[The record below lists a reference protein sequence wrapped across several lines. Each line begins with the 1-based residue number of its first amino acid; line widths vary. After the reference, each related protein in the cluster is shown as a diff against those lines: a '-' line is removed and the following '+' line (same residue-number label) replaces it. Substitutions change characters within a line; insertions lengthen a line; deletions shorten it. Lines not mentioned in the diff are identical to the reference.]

1 MKDSLLKNLF
11 RPTWAEINLAAIAY
25 NIKQVK
31 KLAGNKV
38 DILAVVKA
46 DAYGHGAIK
55 VAQKLKKC
63 GVEYFGVAT
72 IREAI
77 DLRKNKINRPILVL
91 SPAAPHELSAL
102 ISYKI
107 TPTIADIK
115 TAIYFNKKLR
125 RLGKKIPVH
134 IKIDTGMG
142 RIGFWH
148 KDALNCIKRLSKL
161 NNVILEGIF
170 THFPSADDDEKFTN
184 SQIALFQELNSNLE
198 RNGIIIALKHMANS
212 IAVIRN
218 KRSYLN
224 LVRPGLMIYGLYSDT
239 RQKRLIK
246 LKPAMSF
253 KTRITYL
260 KEVGAGRS
268 ISYGRTFFTKKNMKI
283 ATLPVGYAD
292 GYNRLLSNKAD
303 VLIKGKRCP
312 VVGRVCMD
320 HTMVD
325 VTKVNA
331 KLGDEVVLIGKQG
344 DSEISAEE
352 ISKICSTISYEV
364 VCWVSKR
371 VPRIYVDRD

>member
-1 MKDSLLKNLF
+1 MKEFLQKKLF
-11 RPTWAEINLAAIAY
+11 RPTWAEINLAAIEY

-31 KLAGNKV
+31 RLVGNSV

-46 DAYGHGAIK
+46 DAYGHGAIR
-55 VAQKLKKC
+55 VAQKLKRY
-63 GVEYFGVAT
+63 GVGYFGVAT
-72 IREAI
+72 VREAVE
-77 DLRKNKINRPILVL
+77 LRKNKINTPILVL

-115 TAIYFNKKLR
+115 TAIHFNKKLR
-125 RLGKKIPVH
+125 KLGKKIFVH

-142 RIGFWH
+142 RVGFWH
-148 KDALNCIKRLSKL
+148 NDALNFIKRLSKL
-161 NNVILEGIF
+161 SNLILEGIF

-184 SQIALFQELNSNLE
+184 SQIALFKELISSLE
-198 RNGIIIALKHMANS
+198 RNSIFIPLRHMANS

-224 LVRPGLMIYGLYSDT
+224 LVRPGLMIYGLYSDIKQ
-239 RQKRLIK
+239 RKLIK

-253 KTRITYL
+253 KTKITYL
-260 KEVGAGRS
+260 KEVGPGRS
-268 ISYGRTFFTKKNMKI
+268 ISYGRTFITKKKTKI

-303 VLIKGKRCP
+303 VLIKGGRCP

-320 HTMVD
+320 HIMVD
-325 VTKVNA
+325 VTGVNA
-331 KLGDEVVLIGKQG
+331 KLGDEVVLIGRQKN
-344 DSEISAEE
+344 SEISVEE
-352 ISKICSTISYEV
+352 ICELCSTISYEV

-371 VPRIYVDRD
+371 VPRIYVDRG